1 MHKGIRISGV
11 FGIWV
16 DNVNRISLIAAGHQE
31 LLVTNY
37 HPIIITVKLAQ
48 CAELKSAL
56 ACCF

>member
-31 LLVTNY
+31 LSVTNY
-37 HPIIITVKLAQ
+37 HLMIITVKLLQGAKLQ
-48 CAELKSAL
+48 AA
-56 ACCF
+56 